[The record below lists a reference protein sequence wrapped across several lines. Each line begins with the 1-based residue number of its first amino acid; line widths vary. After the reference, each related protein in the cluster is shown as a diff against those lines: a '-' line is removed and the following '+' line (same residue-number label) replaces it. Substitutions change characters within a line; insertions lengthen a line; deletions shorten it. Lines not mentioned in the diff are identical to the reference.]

1 MNKKIRCHEL
11 VKNDSVRI
19 GRFTIVSL
27 EDKSGIRAVGIAR
40 RSDLDSNN
48 GEMAKEVALGRA
60 ERALTKKKLGKKIQH
75 VLMG

>member
-1 MNKKIRCHEL
+1 MNKKIRGHEL
-11 VKNDSVRI
+11 VKNDVFKV
-19 GRFTIVSL
+19 GRFTLVAL
-27 EDKSGIRAVGIAR
+27 EDKSGVRAVGIAR

-48 GEMAKEVALGRA
+48 AEMAKEVALGRA